1 MTQVTRAPAQVDR
14 EGVGWSDRT
23 QSLRT
28 RARWWTGHAI
38 PHPALRQDV
47 IWAPCERP
55 ESMTAAG
62 VSPVTPDHVNP
73 EAPWPHLEQLAH
85 ASAEAGLTLTER
97 LAVYP
102 EYALAASRWLDP
114 AITPRVLAEID
125 ATGFVREDP
134 WV

>member
-1 MTQVTRAPAQVDR
+1 
-14 EGVGWSDRT
+14 
-23 QSLRT
+23 
-28 RARWWTGHAI
+28 
-38 PHPALRQDV
+38 
-47 IWAPCERP
+47 
-55 ESMTAAG
+55 MTAAG

-114 AITPRVLAEID
+114 AIQTKRLISLALP
-125 ATGFVREDP
+125 TGRGAYDQKSL
-134 WV
+134 